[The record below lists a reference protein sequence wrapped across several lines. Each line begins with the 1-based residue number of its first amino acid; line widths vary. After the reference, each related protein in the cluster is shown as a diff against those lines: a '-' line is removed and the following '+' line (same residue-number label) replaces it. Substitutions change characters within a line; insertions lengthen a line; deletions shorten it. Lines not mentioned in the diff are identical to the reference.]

1 MVTGASAEGRTK
13 LYALRAPSP
22 LRVSALRVTIPRARP
37 HVAAD
42 AARTWLYRLNA
53 AYFFPLGFRGI
64 SDRTS
69 AASFRTLGLEL
80 CMSLPAR
87 DAFAAA
93 GFRGAFAISRPF

>member
-1 MVTGASAEGRTK
+1 MRRQSRLAE
-13 LYALRAPSP
+13 PS
-22 LRVSALRVTIPRARP
+22 RVSALRVTIPRARP
-37 HVAAD
+37 QVAAD
-42 AARTWLYRLNA
+42 AAWTWLYGFDA
-53 AYFFPLGFRGI
+53 AYFFRLGFLGI